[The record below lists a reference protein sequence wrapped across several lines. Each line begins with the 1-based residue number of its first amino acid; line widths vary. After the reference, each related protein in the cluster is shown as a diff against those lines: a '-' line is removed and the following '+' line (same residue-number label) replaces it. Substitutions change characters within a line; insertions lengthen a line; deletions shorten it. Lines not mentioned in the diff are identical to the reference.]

1 MEVIPTL
8 TIVAVL
14 HGVAAVILLLFVVVI
29 DAGRVVNEPEDDEGP
44 ASPEPFRRFPLDPD
58 APGLSVAACLPFPFT
73 AMVEG
78 SWRVGNGDD
87 ANEGGAGWRSGGA
100 HLIYRPGQPLRIPRS
115 GVCRCLPGV
124 PRNSSKEKPLD
135 LLRPM
140 GGG

>member
-78 SWRVGNGDD
+78 SWRVGEWGM
-87 ANEGGAGWRSGGA
+87 GTTRT
-100 HLIYRPGQPLRIPRS
+100 R
-115 GVCRCLPGV
+115 GVR
-124 PRNSSKEKPLD
+124 
-135 LLRPM
+135 
-140 GGG
+140 GGGLEEPI

>member
-1 MEVIPTL
+1 
-8 TIVAVL
+8 
-14 HGVAAVILLLFVVVI
+14 
-29 DAGRVVNEPEDDEGP
+29 
-44 ASPEPFRRFPLDPD
+44 
-58 APGLSVAACLPFPFT
+58 
-73 AMVEG
+73 
-78 SWRVGNGDD
+78 VGNGDD

-124 PRNSSKEKPLD
+124 PRNSSEEKLLD